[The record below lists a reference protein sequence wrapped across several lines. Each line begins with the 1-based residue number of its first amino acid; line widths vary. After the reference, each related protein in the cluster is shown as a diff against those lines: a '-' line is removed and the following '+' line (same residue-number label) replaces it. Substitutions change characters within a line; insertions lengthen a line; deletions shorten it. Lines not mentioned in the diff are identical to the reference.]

1 MAITLGLSP
10 GVGPKQALL
19 PLVTFSVIE
28 AFPHTASQWQLLLG
42 GVASQY
48 SRLMLDN
55 SSLILNQR

>member
-19 PLVTFSVIE
+19 PLATFSVIE
-28 AFPHTASQWQLLLG
+28 PLPHTASQWQLLLG

-48 SRLMLDN
+48 SRLMLN
-55 SSLILNQR
+55 NRSLILNQR